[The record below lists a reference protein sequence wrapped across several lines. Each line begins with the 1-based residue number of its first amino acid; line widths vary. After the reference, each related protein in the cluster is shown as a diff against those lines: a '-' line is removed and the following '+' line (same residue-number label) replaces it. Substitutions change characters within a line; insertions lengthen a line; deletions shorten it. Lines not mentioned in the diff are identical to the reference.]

1 MMGYRSRKDLMADR
15 RSLDEG
21 GYILYSDLIDRLRAR
36 FPHVPHWRL
45 EQVVTA
51 ENDAITGGILRIVPV
66 EVEDGTVEMLEREA
80 PEAPARGASD
90 ADDDDEVA

>member
-1 MMGYRSRKDLMADR
+1 MADR

-21 GYILYSDLIDRLRAR
+21 GYILYTDLIDRLRTR

-45 EQVVTA
+45 EQVVAA

-66 EVEDGTVEMLEREA
+66 EVEDGTVEMLEREVPDA
-80 PEAPARGASD
+80 SSGGAL
-90 ADDDDEVA
+90 DDDDEVA

>member
-1 MMGYRSRKDLMADR
+1 MADR

-21 GYILYSDLIDRLRAR
+21 GYILYTDLIDRLRTR

-45 EQVVTA
+45 EQVVAA

-66 EVEDGTVEMLEREA
+66 EVEDGTVEMLEREVPDA
-80 PEAPARGASD
+80 SSGGAS
-90 ADDDDEVA
+90 DDDDEVA